1 MWKNWQR
8 DAEEQ
13 HLDADGEVCA
23 HKTCRVEDVA
33 VDAAAAAP
41 EQMQTDE
48 KSMNS
53 FAPSKTEVFKKIE
66 VSLRQCKGVEDLND
80 DEIVE
85 LCMLSNE
92 LNACETTAILNASS
106 FVSHATRLG
115 LREGCTVDLTAAR
128 ANGTMW
134 DLSLEDDRTE
144 LRRLQHREQP
154 ELLARAR
161 QVTTSLSC

>member
-13 HLDADGEVCA
+13 HLDADGEVRA

-41 EQMQTDE
+41 EQME
-48 KSMNS
+48 SMNT
-53 FAPSKTEVFKKIE
+53 FASSKTEVFKKIE
-66 VSLRQCKGVEDLND
+66 VPLRQCTGVQDLND
-80 DEIVE
+80 DEIVK
-85 LCMLSNE
+85 LCILSNE
-92 LNACETTAILNASS
+92 LNACVLTAILNASR

-115 LREGCTVDLTAAR
+115 LRDGFAVDLTAAR

-154 ELLARAR
+154 ELLAGVRE
-161 QVTTSLSC
+161 VTTSLPC